1 MKNNYF
7 CINYVVESEERM
19 DNTMKIVVCS
29 KNKAKNAAVE
39 NVIKEFIES
48 YDIYSIDTSSGVSET
63 PIGDE
68 EGITGC
74 INRIKDAKTKV
85 SDANLYIAMEGI
97 LTKTFD
103 ETFLCGW
110 TVIYDNDTDEY
121 LYGCSA
127 KINVPKEIIK
137 NLSKD
142 DRLSDI
148 VANYIGST
156 EEEVRNYGTNG
167 MLTHGAYTRTD
178 EFTDSV
184 LCAISSKFSKL

>member
-1 MKNNYF
+1 MENKK
-7 CINYVVESEERM
+7 
-19 DNTMKIVVCS
+19 KIIVCS

-39 NVIKEFIES
+39 NVIKDYIEN
-48 YDIYSIDTSSGVSET
+48 YEIVSIDTKSGVSET

-74 INRIKDAKTKV
+74 INRIKDAQTKIA
-85 SDANLYIAMEGI
+85 DGNFYIAMEGI
-97 LTKTFD
+97 LTKTFN

-110 TVIYDNDTDEY
+110 TIIYDNDANTY

-127 KINVPKEIIK
+127 KINVPKDIIE

-142 DRLSDI
+142 ERLSDV
-148 VANYIGST
+148 VANYMGST

-167 MLTHGAYTRTD
+167 MLTHGSYTRTD

-184 LCAISSKFSKL
+184 LCAISSKFKKINSNEM

>member
-1 MKNNYF
+1 MK
-7 CINYVVESEERM
+7 
-19 DNTMKIVVCS
+19 KIVVCS
-29 KNKAKNAAVE
+29 KNKAKNLAVE
-39 NVIKEFIES
+39 NVIKEFIQE
-48 YDIYSIDTSSGVSET
+48 YNIYSLDTISGVSET

-74 INRIKDAKTKV
+74 MNRIKDAQEKIP
-85 SDANLYIAMEGI
+85 DANFYIAMEGI

-110 TVIYDNDTDEY
+110 TIIYDKDTKEY

-127 KINVPKEIIK
+127 KIRVPKDIIK
-137 NLSKD
+137 DLSKNE
-142 DRLSDI
+142 RLSDV
-148 VANYIGST
+148 VAKYMGST
-156 EEEVRNYGTNG
+156 EGEVRNYGTNG

-184 LCAISSKFSKL
+184 LCAVSSKLKKCK

>member
-1 MKNNYF
+1 METK
-7 CINYVVESEERM
+7 
-19 DNTMKIVVCS
+19 KIIVCS
-29 KNKAKNAAVE
+29 TNKAKNKAVE
-39 NVIKEFIES
+39 NVIKEFISNYEIFS
-48 YDIYSIDTSSGVSET
+48 LNTNSGVSET

-74 INRIKDAKTKV
+74 INRLNDAV
-85 SDANLYIAMEGI
+85 NQISDGNLYIAMEGI
-97 LTKTFD
+97 LTNTLDQTFI
-103 ETFLCGW
+103 CGW
-110 TVIYDNDTDEY
+110 TVIYNKDKDEY

-127 KINVPKEIIK
+127 KINVPNVIIK

-142 DRLSDI
+142 ERLSDV
-148 VANYIGST
+148 VAKYMGSS

-184 LCAISSKFSKL
+184 LCAISSGFKKLN